1 MGMMRLS
8 DFLDSHGIEVRFVV
22 LMVVVNNSNVVLYI
36 CISDNRDGFRTNN
49 VSNGERINI
58 IIQFMTNLCLF

>member
-8 DFLDSHGIEVRFVV
+8 DFLDSHGIEVSFVV

-36 CISDNRDGFRTNN
+36 CNCDKTEMGFALIMFQW
-49 VSNGERINI
+49 E
-58 IIQFMTNLCLF
+58 